1 MKLRVIGAINELAEE
16 EQEAVGRTIVPC
28 SICVCTIEEHVTDP
42 SQALLKLV
50 TAPMLVE

>member
-1 MKLRVIGAINELAEE
+1 VKLRVIGVINELAEE

-28 SICVCTIEEHVTDP
+28 FICVCTIEEHVTDP
-42 SQALLKLV
+42 FQALPKLV